1 MLKPQ
6 ILLAYHL
13 TSVPKMIRRC
23 YFR

>member
-1 MLKPQ
+1 MLKPH